1 MDMVAPLVPHG
12 VLALVLDPVLAPTLV
27 LDLDLDLGLDLA
39 LTPKAATLALPLQTL
54 THGLDLVLTPKAD
67 TLALLLQTPT
77 HGLDLVLT
85 PTLGLDLPPHRQAP
99 GPLKTAVAPGKRE
112 VTVLDPVLDLDLV
125 LDTVLDLVL
134 APLPHGDNRQTTDG
148 PQAHK
153 DVVVTLVDG
162 VVELLDGDHLLP
174 TTKVGE

>member
-1 MDMVAPLVPHG
+1 MYMVAPLVPHG

-54 THGLDLVLTPKAD
+54 
-67 TLALLLQTPT
+67 T